1 MVKSMMNGAVKNQI
15 IFARRI
21 SRVRAPS
28 LNHFMNVI
36 QVLFKAEHLIS

>member
-1 MVKSMMNGAVKNQI
+1 MVKSMMNGAIKKI